1 MRAQRPR
8 ALFASANDANGA
20 RVEFR
25 ARVRARRGR
34 KLRVRFVRAIDG
46 DDFDATTTTDDGAR
60 ASLEDENDATRAR
73 GRAIAL
79 AGFAVGAASFA
90 LTATTT
96 VGDWG
101 DGDARRGAANAATA
115 NLAKLERASTPLDD
129 ALRNGRPTVLEFYAD
144 WCEVCKESAPT
155 VYAVETAHG
164 DAVNFVM
171 LNIDNARWSDEM
183 DAYGVDGIPHLE
195 FLSAEGES
203 EGFIVGKFPREVL
216 ESNVAALEAGEREL
230 PYAKR
235 YGAASKATTQDIAR
249 APAQSADP
257 RAPVSSADP
266 RFHG

>member
-1 MRAQRPR
+1 MR
-8 ALFASANDANGA
+8 ANDADGNGDA
-20 RVEFR
+20 R
-25 ARVRARRGR
+25 
-34 KLRVRFVRAIDG
+34 
-46 DDFDATTTTDDGAR
+46 GA
-60 ASLEDENDATRAR
+60 LEAENDATRRR

-96 VGDWG
+96 VGDSG
-101 DGDARRGAANAATA
+101 NGGAANAATA

-164 DAVNFVM
+164 KAVNFVM
-171 LNIDNARWSDEM
+171 LNIDNAKWSDEM

-195 FLSAEGES
+195 FLDAAGES

-235 YGAASKATTQDIAR
+235 YGAASKATTQDIAQGAR
-249 APAQSADP
+249 AIGRSA
-257 RAPVSSADP
+257 RARVELRSEVSRVKRRVSNARYCMYYTNDDQI
-266 RFHG
+266 